1 MYTHMYSVPIYSVYI
16 YHDISWYN
24 HPQMSMFILGSYCPS
39 APVTS
44 PLVLSLHIEP
54 VEVSVF
60 SAGASWRSWWQVHQS
75 SHDWSLEVI
84 FRRWHYRQVKGVFVS
99 TCWKTDVSKCFKYYI
114 CLKKYVKSNIISEIQ
129 RTNKRICPLPS
140 DFSENAGQVLQ
151 IQCCLFHET

>member
-1 MYTHMYSVPIYSVYI
+1 MYTHTCIVYPYTVCIYI

-60 SAGASWRSWWQVHQS
+60 SAGASWRSWWQVHPS

-84 FRRWHYRQVKGVFVS
+84 FRRWHYRQVKGAFVS
-99 TCWKTDVSKCFKYYI
+99 TCWKTDVSNIYFFKR
-114 CLKKYVKSNIISEIQ
+114 KYVQSNIISEIQ
-129 RTNKRICPLPS
+129 WTNKIICPLPS
-140 DFSENAGQVLQ
+140 DFSQNAGQVLQ